1 MRKDN
6 KKIVALR
13 PKINSYL
20 TDDRSKGHKEVCDE
34 TRNKIP
40 RLQRLSEKKLKQY
53 WNPNKASGVRH
64 TVYTLKRSTKSHVV
78 QMMIRE
84 YKRLT

>member
-20 TDDRSKGHKEVCDE
+20 TDERSKGHKEVCDE

-53 WNPNKASGVRH
+53 
-64 TVYTLKRSTKSHVV
+64 
-78 QMMIRE
+78 
-84 YKRLT
+84 